1 MTTENVMK
9 LGKTE
14 RVSFSFVLLSFLH
27 IYRPWMFETMQTDD
41 FANVLHHQKKKKKIH
56 QKSIRFKQWKMH

>member
-14 RVSFSFVLLSFLH
+14 TLSFSFVLLSFLH
-27 IYRPWMFETMQTDD
+27 IYRPWTFETMQTAG
-41 FANVLHHQKKKKKIH
+41 FADVLHHQKKKKNH
-56 QKSIRFKQWKMH
+56 QKSIQVKQWKMH